1 MNKGIWKLIVGIIL
15 VLIGVG
21 LGIAYLTEHHGKN
34 NKATHIT
41 ILLIVGIIFAI
52 AGLTLVIWYMVGS
65 RPSKKQA
72 LENMGIPVIEM
83 TSYGG
88 MKMM

>member
-1 MNKGIWKLIVGIIL
+1 MSKNLWKLILGIIL
-15 VLIGVG
+15 VIVGVG

-41 ILLIVGIIFAI
+41 ILLIVGIVLAI
-52 AGLTLVIWYMVGS
+52 AGLALVIWYIVS
-65 RPSKKQA
+65 TRPSKKQS

-83 TSYGG
+83 PAYGG
-88 MKMM
+88 TKMM